1 MRATGKRIISIFICL
16 MLLFSCTTVWAGEPE
31 AKAAADAQAAQL
43 EIVSSGSVVP
53 GSTVTLKG
61 TAAVTGDP
69 DAVYRYIYYDGITWR
84 EIYSSSNPLLQVNW
98 IPSAAGDYL
107 MAYQVICNGRQT
119 NAFQNLHVESPYM
132 RLQGID
138 TAGTSKGIQIT
149 PRYETNMD
157 PPDCKIYIYDI

>member
-1 MRATGKRIISIFICL
+1 M
-16 MLLFSCTTVWAGEPE
+16 
-31 AKAAADAQAAQL
+31 
-43 EIVSSGSVVP
+43 
-53 GSTVTLKG
+53 
-61 TAAVTGDP
+61 TGDP

-157 PPDCKIYIYDI
+157 PQTVKFTYNDI